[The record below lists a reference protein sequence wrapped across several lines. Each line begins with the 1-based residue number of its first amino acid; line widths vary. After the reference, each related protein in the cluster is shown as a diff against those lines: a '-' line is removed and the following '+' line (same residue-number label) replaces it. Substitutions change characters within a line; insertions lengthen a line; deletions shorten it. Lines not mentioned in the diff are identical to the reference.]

1 MPSIKKLKTLGKI
14 LKASSKRS
22 KTKRQTKQS
31 KQSTT
36 PFSREKF
43 NPKQTK
49 RNEICRSELR
59 SCATIMAT
67 SKPCHYYYIKPKNS
81 AFRCRQNK
89 STTTRCSSKGSV
101 GKRQTCK
108 EAGKLIDLHQKQKSR
123 SGSTSRSRSKSR
135 SKHSNRSSKNSG
147 STYYSAEG
155 Y

>member
-1 MPSIKKLKTLGKI
+1 MPSIKKLKTLRKMF
-14 LKASSKRS
+14 KSSSKLS
-22 KTKRQTKQS
+22 KTKRQS

-36 PFSREKF
+36 PFSSGKF

-67 SKPCHYYYIKPKNS
+67 SKPCHYYYIKPKDS
-81 AFRCRQNK
+81 AFRCRRNK

-123 SGSTSRSRSKSR
+123 SGSRSRSRSRSKH
-135 SKHSNRSSKNSG
+135 SKRSSKNS
-147 STYYSAEG
+147 SSVYYSARSH
-155 Y
+155 

>member
-31 KQSTT
+31 TT
-36 PFSREKF
+36 HFSREKF

-67 SKPCHYYYIKPKNS
+67 SKPCHYYYIKPKDS
-81 AFRCRQNK
+81 AFRCRRNK
-89 STTTRCSSKGSV
+89 FTTTRCSSKGSV

-108 EAGKLIDLHQKQKSR
+108 EAGKLIDLHQKQISR
-123 SGSTSRSRSKSR
+123 SGSTSRNRSKSR
-135 SKHSNRSSKNSG
+135 SKYSNRSSKNSS

>member
-22 KTKRQTKQS
+22 KTKRQT

-59 SCATIMAT
+59 SCATIM
-67 SKPCHYYYIKPKNS
+67 PYLNLVI
-81 AFRCRQNK
+81 
-89 STTTRCSSKGSV
+89 
-101 GKRQTCK
+101 
-108 EAGKLIDLHQKQKSR
+108 III
-123 SGSTSRSRSKSR
+123 
-135 SKHSNRSSKNSG
+135 
-147 STYYSAEG
+147 
-155 Y
+155 